1 MNKAILIDVIDP
13 KTSKEEAQKR
23 LEEIESLVKTYGGI
37 VIEKVIQKRSL
48 PDYETYIGKGKV
60 TELKEHAEA
69 MGANLI
75 IVNNILKPR
84 QIFTLQEKFDEKSE
98 KIVVWDR
105 VDLILKIFSKHA
117 TSTEAKLQIELASIR
132 HMGPR
137 IFGLG
142 KDLMQ
147 QTGGIGQRSGQGE
160 TNIELMKRHLKK
172 QEIAIQKKLDH
183 YDTIGEGHR
192 KSRQRKNLKTVALV
206 GYTNAGKSALLNAL
220 TNKGAY
226 VANKLFA
233 TLQTRI
239 GTLYISPENH
249 HENGKYVHGKEVLI
263 SDTIGFI
270 RDLPPSLIQAFT
282 STLKETIEANLI
294 LHVIDITDRDIDK
307 KIKVVEEILDQLG
320 LHDKPKIYVFNKI
333 DLIDHQAKIPKKHWH
348 AHGHAAAQK
357 TAEEHHYE
365 SLTFNPDQPIPGMLK
380 AGRYTSHLL
389 GWRTKEQQAKKLAL
403 YKGTSHVKPARLLK
417 KYGEFNPIFI
427 AAEEKLN
434 LQKLIE
440 EIRKIA

>member
-1 MNKAILIDVIDP
+1 MNRAILIDVIDP
-13 KTSKEEAQKR
+13 KTSKQEAQKR
-23 LEEIESLVKTYGGI
+23 LEEIDSLLKTYGGI

-60 TELKEHAEA
+60 NEIKDHAQENN
-69 MGANLI
+69 ANLI

-84 QIFTLQEKFDEKSE
+84 QIFNLQEKFDKKSE
-98 KIVVWDR
+98 EIIVWDR

-137 IFGLG
+137 ISGLG
-142 KDLMQ
+142 TQLMQ

-172 QEIAIQKKLDH
+172 QEIAIQNKLDH
-183 YDTIGEGHR
+183 YDTISDGHR

-226 VANKLFA
+226 VADKLFA

-239 GTLYISPENH
+239 GTLYIAPENH
-249 HENGKYVHGKEVLI
+249 HVDGKYVHGKEVLI

-282 STLKETIEANLI
+282 STLKETIESDLI
-294 LHVIDITDRDIDK
+294 LHVIDITDKDIDK

-333 DLIDHQAKIPKKHWH
+333 DLIDYQSKIPKKYLHKSLH
-348 AHGHAAAQK
+348 AK
-357 TAEEHHYE
+357 TAGQDNYE
-365 SLTFNPDQPIPGMLK
+365 GHTFDPDKAVPGMLK
-380 AGRYTSHLL
+380 AGRHTGSLL
-389 GWRTKEQQAKKLAL
+389 GWRTKEEQSQKLAL
-403 YKGTSHVKPARLLK
+403 YKSTSYVKPPSLLK
-417 KYGEFNPIFI
+417 KYGEFHPIFI
-427 AAEEKLN
+427 AAEEKIN
-434 LQKLIE
+434 LQKLIA
-440 EIRKIA
+440 EIKKIA

>member
-1 MNKAILIDVIDP
+1 MNRAILIDVIDP
-13 KTSKEEAQKR
+13 KTSKQEAQKR
-23 LEEIESLVKTYGGI
+23 LEEIDSLLKTYGGI

-60 TELKEHAEA
+60 NEIKEHAEER
-69 MGANLI
+69 GANLVI
-75 IVNNILKPR
+75 INNILKPR
-84 QIFTLQEKFDEKSE
+84 QIFTLQEKFDKKSE
-98 KIVVWDR
+98 EIIVWDR

-142 KDLMQ
+142 KELMQ

-172 QEIAIQKKLDH
+172 QEIAIQNKLDH
-183 YDTIGEGHR
+183 YDTISAGHR

-206 GYTNAGKSALLNAL
+206 GYTNAGKSSLLNAL

-226 VANKLFA
+226 VADKLFA

-239 GTLYISPENH
+239 GTLYIKPENH
-249 HENGKYVHGKEVLI
+249 HVDGKYVHGKEVLI

-282 STLKETIEANLI
+282 STLKETIESDLI
-294 LHVIDITDRDIDK
+294 LHVIDITDKDIDK

-333 DLIDHQAKIPKKHWH
+333 DLIDYQCKIPKKHLHLGLH
-348 AHGHAAAQK
+348 AK
-357 TAEEHHYE
+357 TVGQDDYE
-365 SLTFNPDQPIPGMLK
+365 PHTFDPEKPIPGMLK
-380 AGRYTSHLL
+380 AGSHTSHLL
-389 GWRTKEQQAKKLAL
+389 GWRTKEEQAQKMAL
-403 YKGTSHVKPARLLK
+403 YKSTAYVKPLSLLK
-417 KYGEFNPIFI
+417 KYGEFHPIFI
-427 AAEEKLN
+427 AAEEKIN
-434 LQKLIE
+434 LQKLIA
-440 EIRKIA
+440 EIKKIA

>member
-1 MNKAILIDVIDP
+1 MNRAILIDVIDP
-13 KTSKEEAQKR
+13 KTSKREAQKR
-23 LEEIESLVKTYGGI
+23 LEEIDSLLKTYGGI

-60 TELKEHAEA
+60 NEIKEHAEER
-69 MGANLI
+69 GANLI
-75 IVNNILKPR
+75 IINNILKPR
-84 QIFTLQEKFDEKSE
+84 QIFNLQEKLDKKSE
-98 KIVVWDR
+98 EIIVWDR

-137 IFGLG
+137 ISGLG
-142 KDLMQ
+142 TQLMQ

-172 QEIAIQKKLDH
+172 QEIAIQNKLDH
-183 YDTIGEGHR
+183 YDTISDGHR

-226 VANKLFA
+226 VADKLFA

-239 GTLYISPENH
+239 GTLYIKPENH
-249 HENGKYVHGKEVLI
+249 HVDGKYVHGKEVLI

-282 STLKETIEANLI
+282 STLKETIESDLI
-294 LHVIDITDRDIDK
+294 LHVIDITDKDIDK

-320 LHDKPKIYVFNKI
+320 LHDKPKIYIFNKI
-333 DLIDHQAKIPKKHWH
+333 DLIDYQTKIPKKHLH
-348 AHGHAAAQK
+348 SDLHGKEMLKNDGTH
-357 TAEEHHYE
+357 
-365 SLTFNPDQPIPGMLK
+365 TFDPDKPIPGMLK
-380 AGRYTSHLL
+380 AGQHTSHLL
-389 GWRTKEQQAKKLAL
+389 GWRTKEEQAKKMAL
-403 YKGTSHVKPARLLK
+403 YKSTAYVKPASLLK
-417 KYGEFNPIFI
+417 KYGEFHPIFI
-427 AAEEKLN
+427 AAEEKMN
-434 LQKLIE
+434 LQKLIAAIE
-440 EIRKIA
+440 KATQ